1 MALSNK
7 QKSYIKKHS
16 KKKSAKKIAS
26 DLNLEETE
34 VQTYLDQL
42 KEPLPL
48 KKKVLFYGI
57 TISIPFLFFLVL
69 ELILRSTNYLGN
81 TDLFIDPNIPTNE
94 YRIPNPN
101 FASRYFFYT
110 NVIPSPSI
118 DVFLA
123 EKPKD
128 SYRVFAMGG
137 STAAGYPY
145 GFNGTFSRVVD
156 DVLQDAMPD
165 KNVEVVNVA
174 ISAINTYTLYD
185 QLDEI
190 IEHKPDAVMIY
201 AGHNEFYGALG
212 VGSNEN
218 LGAFPGFVRFYLKLQ
233 RFKTFLFLRTIIVD
247 TGKWFASTF
256 SNKEVQENGTLM
268 ERIVNS
274 RSIELDSPKYE
285 LAMIQFESN
294 ISTIIETFEEE
305 GIPVFIGSVAS
316 NVKDQEPFVDITDG
330 EQPSALSTYRE
341 AQNALGIDDFGT
353 ANEKFNLAKDLDGLK
368 FRAPSEINEIIK
380 DQATKNTLTTY
391 VPVHE
396 AFEENSDEGLIG
408 FGLMLEHLHPNQE
421 GYFLIGKTFSEVIL
435 NDLEKRGI
443 TRSEI
448 RNEDWNNYFEKMY
461 LTYFDHRVQ
470 WHRISTLKQGFP
482 FVQGPKPTPYQLSYS
497 FTDYV
502 DSLAYA
508 SVHENLGWDRAKVEV
523 ANYYESSG
531 QIDLALAEYYGL
543 IRNQPWNDSPY
554 VFAARL
560 HLDRNEFNKAEPL
573 LRKAYSINTEEPF
586 ITKMLGAIELNRG
599 NAKTAIQ
606 LLEESVAINP
616 KDPQALFNLSGA
628 YGTDQQFEKAM
639 ETAQRVQELS
649 PNFPGLRGW
658 MLQLEQIIKSRK

>member
-26 DLNLEETE
+26 DLNLEEAE
-34 VQTYLDQL
+34 VQTYLDEL

-57 TISIPFLFFLVL
+57 TISIPFLFFLIL

-81 TDLFIDPNIPTNE
+81 TDLFIDPNIPTAE

-123 EKPKD
+123 EKPED

-165 KNVEVVNVA
+165 KNVEVVNVG

-190 IEHKPDAVMIY
+190 IEHKPDAIMIY

-247 TGKWFASTF
+247 AGKWFATTF
-256 SNKEVQENGTLM
+256 SDKEVKDSGTLM
-268 ERIVNS
+268 ERIVDS

-316 NVKDQEPFVDITDG
+316 NVKDQKPFVDIKDG
-330 EQPSALSTYRE
+330 EQPSALSTYQE
-341 AQNALGIDDFGT
+341 AQSALDMDDFGT
-353 ANEKFNLAKDLDGLK
+353 AKKKFTLAKDLDGLK
-368 FRAPSEINEIIK
+368 FRAPTEINEIIK
-380 DQATKNTLTTY
+380 AQANKNPLATY

-396 AFEENSDEGLIG
+396 AFEQNSDEGLIG
-408 FGLMLEHLHPNQE
+408 FDLMLEHLHPNQK
-421 GYFLIGKTFSEVIL
+421 GYFLIGKTFSEVL
-435 NDLEKRGI
+435 LSDLKNKGAISIETKMNWDKYF
-443 TRSEI
+443 
-448 RNEDWNNYFEKMY
+448 NEMN

-482 FVQGPKPTPYQLSYS
+482 FVQGAKPTPYQFSYS

-502 DSLAYA
+502 DSLAFA
-508 SVHENLGWDRAKVEV
+508 SVHENLGWDRAKVEA
-523 ANYYESSG
+523 ANYYENTG
-531 QIDLALAEYYGL
+531 QTELALAEYYGL

-560 HLDRNEFNKAEPL
+560 HLDRNEFDKAEPL
-573 LRKAYSINTEEPF
+573 LREAYLINTEEPF
-586 ITKMLGAIELNRG
+586 ISKMLGAIELNRG
-599 NAKTAIQ
+599 NQKKAIE
-606 LLEESVAINP
+606 LLEKSLSINP
-616 KDPQALFNLSGA
+616 RDPQALFNLSGA
-628 YGTDQQFEKAM
+628 YGTDQQFDKAL
-639 ETAQRVQELS
+639 ETAQRVQQLS
-649 PNFPGLRGW
+649 PNFPGLRSW
-658 MLQLEQIIKSRK
+658 MLQLEQIIQSRK

>member
-34 VQTYLDQL
+34 VQTYLDEL

-81 TDLFIDPNIPTNE
+81 TELFIDPNIPTDE

-165 KNVEVVNVA
+165 KNVEVVNVG

-247 TGKWFASTF
+247 TGKWFASAF
-256 SNKEVQENGTLM
+256 SGKEVKESGTLM
-268 ERIVNS
+268 ERIVDS

-330 EQPSALSTYRE
+330 EQPSALATYQE
-341 AQNALGIDDFGT
+341 AQNALEIDDFGT
-353 ANEKFNLAKDLDGLK
+353 AKEKFDLAKDLDGLK

-380 DQATKNTLTTY
+380 DQADQNPLTTY

-408 FGLMLEHLHPNQE
+408 FDLMLEHLHPNQE

-482 FVQGPKPTPYQLSYS
+482 FVQGPKPTPYQFSYS

-523 ANYYESSG
+523 ANYFESSG

-560 HLDRNEFNKAEPL
+560 HLDRNEFDKAEPL

>member
-34 VQTYLDQL
+34 VQTYLDEL

-57 TISIPFLFFLVL
+57 TISIPFLFFLVV

-81 TDLFIDPNIPTNE
+81 TDLFIDPNITTDE

-165 KNVEVVNVA
+165 KNVEVVNVG

-256 SNKEVQENGTLM
+256 SDKEVKESGTLM
-268 ERIVNS
+268 ERIVDS

-294 ISTIIETFEEE
+294 ISTILETFEEE

-330 EQPSALSTYRE
+330 EQPSALATYRE
-341 AQNALGIDDFGT
+341 AQNAFEIDDFGT
-353 ANEKFNLAKDLDGLK
+353 AKEKFNLAKDLDGLK

-380 DQATKNTLTTY
+380 DQAENNALTTY

-396 AFEENSDEGLIG
+396 AFEQNSDEGLVG
-408 FGLMLEHLHPNQE
+408 FNLMLEHLHPNQQ

-435 NDLEKRGI
+435 NDLEKRSI

-448 RNEDWNNYFEKMY
+448 QKEDWNNYFNEMH

-497 FTDYV
+497 FADFV

-531 QIDLALAEYYGL
+531 QIDLALGEYYGL

-560 HLDRNEFNKAEPL
+560 HLDRNEFDEAEPL

-616 KDPQALFNLSGA
+616 RDPQALFNLSGA

-639 ETAQRVQELS
+639 ETAQKVQQLS

-658 MLQLEQIIKSRK
+658 VIQLEQIIKSRK

>member
-16 KKKSAKKIAS
+16 KKKSAGKVAS
-26 DLNLEETE
+26 DLNLEESE
-34 VQTYLDQL
+34 VQAYMDTL

-57 TISIPFLFFLVL
+57 TISIPFLFFIIL

-81 TDLFIDPNIPTNE
+81 TDLFIDPNIPTDE

-128 SYRVFAMGG
+128 SYRIFAMGG

-156 DVLQDAMPD
+156 DVLQDALPD
-165 KNVEVVNVA
+165 KNVEVVNVG

-247 TGKWFASTF
+247 TGKWFATTF
-256 SNKEVQENGTLM
+256 SDKEVKESGTLM

-294 ISTIIETFEEE
+294 ISTIIETFEKE

-316 NVKDQEPFVDITDG
+316 NVKDQKPFVDITDG
-330 EQPSALSTYRE
+330 EEPSALSTFRE
-341 AQNALGIDDFGT
+341 AQNALDTDDFG
-353 ANEKFNLAKDLDGLK
+353 AAKEKFNLAKDLDGLK

-380 DQATKNTLTTY
+380 NQAAKNPLTTY

-408 FGLMLEHLHPNQE
+408 FDLMLEHLHPNQR

-435 NDLEKRGI
+435 NDLEQKGI

-448 RNEDWNNYFEKMY
+448 QSEDWDNYFRQMH
-461 LTYFDHRVQ
+461 LTYFDHRVE

-482 FVQGPKPTPYQLSYS
+482 FVQGAKPTPYQFSYS
-497 FTDYV
+497 FTDYI

-508 SVHENLGWDRAKVEV
+508 TVHENLGWDRAKVE
-523 ANYYESSG
+523 AASFYENTEK
-531 QIDLALAEYYGL
+531 IELALEEYFGL

-560 HLDRNEFNKAEPL
+560 YLDRNEFDKAEPL
-573 LRKAYSINTEEPF
+573 LREAYLINKEEPF

-599 NAKTAIQ
+599 NQKKAIE
-606 LLEESVAINP
+606 LLEKSISINP
-616 KDPQALFNLSGA
+616 RDPQALFNLSGA
-628 YGTDQQFEKAM
+628 YGTNQEFQKAI
-639 ETAQRVQELS
+639 ETAQRVQQLS

-658 MLQLEQIIKSRK
+658 MQQLEQIIQSRK